1 MVDKAS
7 VLRSS
12 ALWAFISSFGT
23 YWRRSLLGRF
33 FAVWKRSWEFSRTR
47 VITHRVL
54 GADMTA
60 SKSSIYYRVYFAAAR
75 ALSRLGAAFSS
86 AARASLIGRLWNAPW
101 MQSGVIW
108 RFLFG
113 HTMRRFIVAV
123 FALYLPI
130 DWVLREL
137 LPIAAV
143 ASVWDEAFLAFGFAY
158 AVFQRMCAPED
169 EKPRVTPLDTPILAF
184 CGLGLLLMVLTA
196 ESMSIA
202 VAGYRAVVQYMLWF
216 FVLTRII
223 REDEDVDTFVLILT
237 AIGVATAL
245 HGIFQYIVGVEIPE
259 TWTAQAEAG
268 VRTRVFSI
276 IGSPNI
282 MGSFM
287 VMTAPL
293 AASYAYRAKTT
304 AGRVTAWCAVG
315 AVGLACLLTFSRGA
329 WMGFAVMVAAFAWL
343 RDKRLFALIA
353 LALGFAVMIPDVVN
367 RITFLFTED
376 FAYATKFGGREGR
389 ARDGMRLLQSAN
401 EMLGYG
407 LGRFG
412 GAVAMQNQTNPDIA
426 YFYMDNYYLKTLIEM
441 GYIGL
446 AGYVVLLIATIF
458 TGLRAVYRTKGTKW
472 SAVTCALLAGMV
484 GVLTHCFTENI
495 FEVPYM
501 NAYFWGMAAV
511 LVWLGFLWKPA
522 TASKPGVFN
531 PNSSQRKRS
540 RRSK

>member
-1 MVDKAS
+1 MADKLS

-12 ALWAFISSFGT
+12 ALWGFINSFGT
-23 YWRRSLLGRF
+23 YWRHSLLGRF
-33 FAVWKRSWEFSRTR
+33 FAAWRRAWESSRTR
-47 VITHRVL
+47 VITHRAL
-54 GADMTA
+54 GAGMTA
-60 SKSSIYYRVYFAAAR
+60 SESSIYYRAYFAAAR
-75 ALSRLGAAFSS
+75 ALSRLGAALSH
-86 AARASLIGRLWNAPW
+86 AARASLLGRLWNAPW
-101 MQSGVIW
+101 LQGGVIW

-113 HTMRRFIVAV
+113 HTMRRFIVAA

-130 DWVLREL
+130 DWMLRDL
-137 LPIAAV
+137 LPIAAA

-158 AVFQRMCAPED
+158 AVFQRMCAPES

-223 REDEDVDTFVLILT
+223 REDGDVDTFVLVMT
-237 AIGVATAL
+237 AIGVVTAL

-259 TWTAQAEAG
+259 SWTTHTEVG

-293 AASYAYRAKTT
+293 AASYAYRAKTL
-304 AGRVTAWCAVG
+304 AGRATAWCAVG
-315 AVGLACLLTFSRGA
+315 AIGLACLLTFSRGA

-376 FAYATKFGGREGR
+376 FAYASKFGGRAGR
-389 ARDGMRLLQSAN
+389 ARDGLRLLRSAN

-412 GAVAMQNQTNPDIA
+412 GAVAMQNQTNPDIT
-426 YFYMDNYYLKTLIEM
+426 YFYMDNYYLKTLVEM

-446 AGYVVLLIATIF
+446 AGYVVLLAATIF
-458 TGLRAVYRTKGTKW
+458 TGLRAVYRTKGTQW
-472 SAVTCALLAGMV
+472 SAVTCALLAGMA

-511 LVWLGFLWKPA
+511 LVWLGFLRKPE

-531 PNSSQRKRS
+531 PNSSRRKRR
-540 RRSK
+540 RRSN